1 MFVSGYHVVYYLL
14 GSVSSCKVK
23 KALKLALDFIF
34 RFYFF
39 IVRLPHRIPDLSLN
53 AERVVNKFYVLF
65 NYIPHFMTKL
75 CRMCSKYLLC
85 VLTVS
90 GNEKCQLF

>member
-1 MFVSGYHVVYYLL
+1 MFVSGYHVVYHLL

-34 RFYFF
+34 RLYFF

-53 AERVVNKFYVLF
+53 AEPGVNKFYVLF
-65 NYIPHFMTKL
+65 NYIPHFMMKL

-85 VLTVS
+85 VLKVS
-90 GNEKCQLF
+90 SNEKCQLF